1 MALFKGILHIFNLAR
16 AKVQFFFDICKK
28 FRIKIQNYLIL
39 SKKRQLETV
48 FVLVAVNEGKAVFA
62 EAVEADEEHN
72 HQNT

>member
-1 MALFKGILHIFNLAR
+1 M
-16 AKVQFFFDICKK
+16 
-28 FRIKIQNYLIL
+28 QNYIIL

-48 FVLVAVNEGKAVFA
+48 FVLVAVKEGKAVFA